1 MSNVEKQNGEY
12 YTIDLMHIV
21 KTLWKRA
28 WAIVL
33 AGIICGAIGF
43 SLASFVISP
52 KYSSSIMLYVNN
64 SSLSIGSTNFSI
76 TTSELTAAQ
85 SLAKTYTVI
94 LKNRTSLNQVIEKS
108 GVSYTYE
115 ELDEMISAST
125 VNDTEVLRITVT
137 SEDPYEA
144 ANIVNCIAE
153 ILPARI
159 AEIIEGASMEVVD
172 SGVAN
177 TKKIAPSI
185 MQYTVI
191 GLVLGV
197 FASALVVALLAL
209 LDDTIHD
216 EEYILQNYNYPI
228 LAKIPDLHEEV
239 DASYGYYKD
248 SYKKKNSN

>member
-1 MSNVEKQNGEY
+1 MSSVEKTNREY

-33 AGIICGAIGF
+33 SGIICAAIGF

-64 SSLSIGSTNFSI
+64 SSLSIGSTSFSI
-76 TTSELTAAQ
+76 SSSELTAAQ

-115 ELDEMISAST
+115 QLDKMITAAT
-125 VNDTEVLRITVT
+125 VNDTEVLRITVM

-144 ANIVNCIAE
+144 AKIVNCIAE
-153 ILPARI
+153 VLPARI

-177 TKKIAPSI
+177 TKKIEPSI
-185 MQYTVI
+185 TKYTAI
-191 GLVLGV
+191 GLALGV
-197 FASALVVALLAL
+197 FVSVVIFALFAL
-209 LDDTIHD
+209 LDNTIHD
-216 EEYILQNYNYPI
+216 EEYILRNYNYPI
-228 LAKIPDLHEEV
+228 LAKIPYLYEEMEMT
-239 DASYGYYKD
+239 YGYNYND
-248 SYKKKNSN
+248 SRKKKSN